1 MTHSVSSPLL
11 AHRVSNKVVVA
22 TVAGNAMEFYD
33 FVTYAFFAIYIGK
46 AFFPASTPSA
56 SLLLSV
62 AVFGVGFLARPLGGI
77 LIGAF
82 ADRAGRKPAMLLT
95 IGLISIGTLGLALT
109 PAYSSIGMA
118 APVVVVAC
126 RLVQGLALG
135 GEVGPSTAYLIEIA
149 PPARRGL
156 YTSWQLASQGMA
168 VLIAGVIGLTV
179 ILCLTPEQTQAWGW
193 RVPFAA
199 GLLLLPIGLFLRRH
213 LPESLQRDSR
223 VVHEAGLAGLKQHRN
238 VIVLSMLAIL
248 GGTIATYVINFMTT
262 FAIST
267 LKLSPAVAMSATI
280 VNGLFTLVFSVLGGW
295 MTDRWGRKPVM
306 LWPRL
311 IASLLAVPMFLWMT
325 EAPSLGS
332 LLAST
337 GLLTLLSSMSGAAV
351 IIGIPEMLPQRIRAT
366 GLSIA
371 YALSV
376 SVFGGSAQFMVTWLI
391 NVTGNSIMPAWYMCA
406 AGLIAVAGT
415 FALPESRGRSL

>member
-1 MTHSVSSPLL
+1 MKNPVSSPLL
-11 AHRVSNKVVVA
+11 ARRVSKKLVVA

-46 AFFPASTPSA
+46 AFFPASTPSG

-82 ADRAGRKPAMLLT
+82 ADRAGRKPAMLMT
-95 IGLISIGTLGLALT
+95 IGSISIGTLGLALT

-118 APVVVVAC
+118 APVIVVAC

-149 PPARRGL
+149 PPERRGL
-156 YTSWQLASQGMA
+156 YTSWQLASQGVA
-168 VLIAGVIGLTV
+168 VLIAGLIGLLVT
-179 ILCLTPEQTQAWGW
+179 LCLTPEQIQAWGW
-193 RVPFAA
+193 RLPFAA

-213 LPESLQRDSR
+213 LPETLARDA
-223 VVHEAGLAGLKQHRN
+223 HEPHDVGLARLKQHRR
-238 VIVLSMLAIL
+238 IIGLSILAIL

-262 FAIST
+262 FAISA
-267 LKLSPAVAMSATI
+267 LKLSPAVAMGATI

-295 MTDRWGRKPVM
+295 MTDHWGRKPVM

-311 IASLLAVPMFLWMT
+311 IAALLAVPVFLWLT
-325 EAPSLGS
+325 GSPSLGS
-332 LLAST
+332 LLAAT
-337 GLLTLLSSMSGAAV
+337 GLLTLFSSLSGSAV
-351 IIGIPEMLPQRIRAT
+351 IIGIPEMLPQRVRAT
-366 GLSIA
+366 GLSVA
-371 YALSV
+371 YALGV
-376 SVFGGSAQFMVTWLI
+376 SLFGGSTQFIITWLI
-391 NVTGNSIMPAWYMCA
+391 NVTGNSVMPAWYMCA
-406 AGLIAVAGT
+406 AGLIAVAAT